1 MKINCITIDDEPYA
15 LKQISDYVR
24 KTPFL
29 NLIAECKNA
38 FDALNS
44 IADLK
49 PDLIF
54 VDINMPEMSGM
65 ELVKSLPTD
74 IMIIFTTAY
83 SEYAVDSYKVN
94 AVDYLLKPIGYNDF
108 LRSANKAQVVWNKN
122 KQENLKSL
130 ESDGYIFVKADG
142 RIHKLELAKID
153 FVESAS
159 EYVKIFVN
167 GEKPIMSL
175 MTMKSLETAL
185 PSDKFMRIHRSYI
198 VNLDNITTIER
209 NRIIYYN
216 KIYVPI
222 SEQYKEAFKEF
233 VEKKFL

>member
-1 MKINCITIDDEPYA
+1 MQINCITIDDEPYA

-29 NLIAECKNA
+29 NLIAGCKDA
-38 FDALNS
+38 FEALAS
-44 IADLK
+44 IAEQK

-65 ELVKSLPTD
+65 ELVKSLTND
-74 IMIIFTTAY
+74 ILIIFTTAHN
-83 SEYAVDSYKVN
+83 EYAVESYKVN

-108 LRSANKAQVVWNKN
+108 LRAANKAQIVWEKN
-122 KQENLKSL
+122 NQENLKSL
-130 ESDGYIFVKADG
+130 ENKDYIFVKADG
-142 RIHKLELAKID
+142 RIYKVELSKID
-153 FVESAS
+153 FIESAS
-159 EYVKIFVN
+159 EYVKIFVS

-175 MTMKSLETAL
+175 MTMKSLEAAL
-185 PSDKFMRIHRSYI
+185 PTDKFMRVHRSYI

-216 KIYVPI
+216 KIYVPV
-222 SEQYKEAFKEF
+222 SEQYKAGFKDF
-233 VEKKFL
+233 VDRKFL